1 MKHNKIT
8 SAKKG
13 LSLALFCYFPKK
25 PTTRKKDFN
34 RSHFITLRMDIYV

>member
-13 LSLALFCYFPKK
+13 LSLALFCYFSKK
-25 PTTRKKDFN
+25 PTTRKK
-34 RSHFITLRMDIYV
+34 TLIEVTLLH